1 MAAHQKKARRNGLK
15 IVFFDEFGFSFRE
28 ALGRTWAPRGRR
40 PILRRVESQRRAVST
55 AVGLTLAGKIYKRHF
70 LGSMHSAEVI
80 VTLKH
85 LLRQMPE
92 GFVLIWDR
100 ARIHT
105 SAETKRFLKEHPE
118 IRVEPLPAYAPELNA
133 EEYCHGQVKRRLKN
147 VTPDDQVQMR
157 AMLDGGF
164 AWLRRRPDLLL
175 NCFHAAGLSVNQLW
189 LD

>member
-1 MAAHQKKARRNGLK
+1 LN
-15 IVFFDEFGFSFRE
+15 IVFFDEFGFSFQEVLR
-28 ALGRTWAPRGRR
+28 RTWAPRGRR
-40 PILRRVESQRRAVST
+40 PILRRVESERRAVST

-70 LGSMHSAEVI
+70 KGSMHSAQVVES
-80 VTLKH
+80 LKH

-92 GFVLIWDR
+92 GFLLIWDR

-105 SAETKRFLKEHPE
+105 SAETQNFLANHPE
-118 IRVEPLPAYAPELNA
+118 ICFEGLPAYAPELNA
-133 EEYCHGQVKRRLKN
+133 EEYCHGQVKRRLSN
-147 VTPDDQVQMR
+147 ATPTEE
-157 AMLDGGF
+157 AEIHTMLDSGF